1 MPKTLFIFERPAV
14 RHRAQRQRLR
24 LAGSLSKRG
33 DEEVNVFL
41 LGDAPVNMTPVA
53 STQAAANA

>member
-33 DEEVNVFL
+33 DEEVKVFL
-41 LGDAPVNMTPVA
+41 RDAPVNMTPIA